1 MDSLELF
8 TVTIKM
14 QGSGI
19 EKLEKWLRT
28 YYTVIST
35 GQFKDSPKMHEE
47 DKYYRDLIKQK
58 KDLTKSIELYRNK
71 NIYKYND

>member
-8 TVTIKM
+8 TVTIKI
-14 QGSGI
+14 QGYAI
-19 EKLEKWLRT
+19 EKLEKWLRK
-28 YYTVIST
+28 YYNVIST
-35 GQFKDSPKMHEE
+35 GQFKDSPKMYEE

>member
-19 EKLEKWLRT
+19 KKLEKWLRK
-28 YYTVIST
+28 YYDVKST
-35 GQFKDSPKMHEE
+35 AHFKDNPRMYEE
-47 DKYYRDLIKQK
+47 DKHYKKLIKQK
-58 KDLTKSIELYRNK
+58 KDLTESIELYRNK
-71 NIYKYND
+71 NIYKYL